1 MTRPATMTSRPAP
14 RPRPPDT
21 PAIPPGSDRPTR
33 PPGGRGRRAPGD
45 GSPGTPMNIGEAA
58 AAAGLSAKMLRHY
71 EAIGLIAPAVRTEAG
86 YRRYDEADLRTL
98 RFVRHARELG
108 FGLDRIGALVSLWRD
123 PQRASADV
131 KRIALAHVAEL
142 DRRIELLRRM
152 RDALAH
158 TADHCH
164 GDRRSGCPIL
174 EDLERG

>member
-1 MTRPATMTSRPAP
+1 MTPRATMTSRPAP
-14 RPRPPDT
+14 RRPDT
-21 PAIPPGSDRPTR
+21 PSSLPGAARAARPS
-33 PPGGRGRRAPGD
+33 GGPHRTTAEGPRGA
-45 GSPGTPMNIGEAA
+45 PMNIGEAA
-58 AAAGLSAKMLRHY
+58 AAAGLSARMLRHY

-86 YRRYDEADLRTL
+86 YRRYDESDLRTL

-123 PQRASADV
+123 PRRASADV

-142 DRRIELLRRM
+142 DRQIELLRRM